1 MMTLI
6 KAFTWFLKSTAIGS
20 FTIAVLLIIVSYRP
34 EPLEANAQAWLK
46 QSSLGLISQEAT
58 PTTKQTHLSPTK
70 DNWVFASIERLK
82 GWMESL
88 PTALPEEAS
97 STAVLSVPSAAGVTH
112 AVVPMDLQP
121 KALFVTANINNRQEG
136 HFILDTGA
144 TYMSISKE
152 MAEELGLDL
161 SRTEM
166 VPITT
171 ANGKIEVPKV
181 ILKSVKVNGLEAK
194 NVEATVMNFKKDA
207 SFSGLLGLSF
217 INQFKLTID
226 PNKGHLMFEPLKTS
240 QR

>member
-1 MMTLI
+1 MNII
-6 KAFTWFLKSTAIGS
+6 KAFTWFLKATAIGS
-20 FTIAVLLIIVSYRP
+20 FTLALLLIVVAYRP
-34 EPLEANAQAWLK
+34 EPLKANAQAWLK
-46 QSSLGLISQEAT
+46 QSSLGLISQEEHASSKT
-58 PTTKQTHLSPTK
+58 ASKPAE

-88 PTALPEEAS
+88 PAAIPSETDKSAV
-97 STAVLSVPSAAGVTH
+97 VLSVPTATGVTH

-121 KALFVTANINNRQEG
+121 KALFVTASINNRQDG
-136 HFILDTGA
+136 NFILDTGA

-161 SRTEM
+161 TRTEM

-181 ILKSVKVNGLEAK
+181 VLKSVKVNGLEAK

>member
-1 MMTLI
+1 MNII
-6 KAFTWFLKSTAIGS
+6 KAFTWFLKATAIGS
-20 FTIAVLLIIVSYRP
+20 FTLALLLIVVSYRP
-34 EPLEANAQAWLK
+34 EPLRANAQAWLK
-46 QSSLGLISQEAT
+46 QSSLGLISQEEHASSKT
-58 PTTKQTHLSPTK
+58 ASKPTE

-88 PTALPEEAS
+88 PAAIPSETDKSAV
-97 STAVLSVPSAAGVTH
+97 VLSVPTATGVTH

-121 KALFVTANINNRQEG
+121 KALFVTASINNRQDG
-136 HFILDTGA
+136 NFILDTGA

-161 SRTEM
+161 TRTEM

-181 ILKSVKVNGLEAK
+181 VLKSVKVNGLEAK

-226 PNKGHLMFEPLKTS
+226 PNKGHLLFEPLKTS